1 MLKIISDC
9 NEKMFLEKGF
19 ADYLSKLII
28 QKKKKKMIQKYLPA
42 ELLLRN
48 DLGQKEKNPV

>member
-19 ADYLSKLII
+19 ADYLSKPII
-28 QKKKKKMIQKYLPA
+28 PAKLEKMIQKYLPT

-48 DLGQKEKNPV
+48 DVEQKEKI

>member
-28 QKKKKKMIQKYLPA
+28 PAKLEKMIQKYLPA